1 MGALSQSAIAQT
13 PQCKSISES
22 AARLACYDKS
32 GPPAASSAAAKP
44 ATPSAA
50 AKSRAPA
57 SNVDNAK
64 YVDTISAEDAIM
76 MPLKKT
82 FEAVRVCG
90 REFAKGP
97 TLGSLRNRGHRW
109 ISSFERFYGGQHSFL
124 LKILSAHK
132 TILGGDY

>member
-1 MGALSQSAIAQT
+1 VPHFEAGFRLRKKGAAMRFFVILLAMGALSQSAIAQT

-44 ATPSAA
+44 VTPSAA

-76 MPLKKT
+76 NARLKNI
-82 FEAVRVCG
+82 C
-90 REFAKGP
+90 
-97 TLGSLRNRGHRW
+97 RGC
-109 ISSFERFYGGQHSFL
+109 
-124 LKILSAHK
+124 
-132 TILGGDY
+132 